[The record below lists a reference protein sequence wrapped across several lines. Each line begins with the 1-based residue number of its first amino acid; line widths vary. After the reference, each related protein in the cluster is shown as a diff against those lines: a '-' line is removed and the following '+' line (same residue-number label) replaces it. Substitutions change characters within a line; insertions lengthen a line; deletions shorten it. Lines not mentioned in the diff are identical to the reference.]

1 MGELVNEFAW
11 SVSRARTFRDCRR
24 QYYYDVHGM
33 WNGWKEDAP
42 ERTRQ
47 IYVLSKLMTRAM
59 WMGDLVH
66 EAIKRFLLA
75 MRRKEPMDPAA
86 WRKST
91 MELMRRDF
99 ASSRSKT
106 YWQPGKAKTCALF
119 EHEFGIELSDEKWK
133 ETAGMVQDCLVAFE
147 ESQAFKS
154 IQKVDPKD
162 WVSLEELIKFQL
174 EGTLIL
180 GKMDLAYRTRERR
193 IRILDWKT
201 GKDDVAEIGF
211 QMGAYALAA
220 SHLWH
225 ATPDGI
231 ETFAI
236 NLRTRNEEAFP
247 VSAELIANV
256 KGKILASAGEMRALL
271 RDPTKNVAVED
282 DFPGTT
288 DPSTCRWCPYQRLC
302 PVRV

>member
-1 MGELVNEFAW
+1 
-11 SVSRARTFRDCRR
+11 
-24 QYYYDVHGM
+24 
-33 WNGWKEDAP
+33 
-42 ERTRQ
+42 
-47 IYVLSKLMTRAM
+47 M

-75 MRRKEPMDPAA
+75 MRRKEPLDPGA

-91 MELMRRDF
+91 LDLMRKDF
-99 ASSRSKT
+99 ASSRAKT

-119 EHEFGIELSDEKWK
+119 EHEFGIELSDEKWQ
-133 ETAGMVQDCLVAFE
+133 ETAGIVQDCLIAFE
-147 ESQAFKS
+147 GSQAFKS
-154 IQKVDPKD
+154 IQKTDPRD

-174 EGTLIL
+174 DGTLIL

-201 GKDDVAEIGF
+201 GKDDSAPSAAVPGAPGTTSHPGVAEIGF

-220 SHLWH
+220 TKLWH

-231 ETFAI
+231 ETFAV
-236 NLRTRNEEAFP
+236 NLRTRNEAAFP
-247 VSAELIANV
+247 VTADGIESSRQR
-256 KGKILASAGEMRALL
+256 ILASAGEMRSLL
-271 RDPTKNVAVED
+271 RDPAKNDAVED

-288 DPSTCRWCPYQRLC
+288 DASTCRWCPYQRLC
-302 PVRV
+302 PVRVE